1 MVVMC
6 EQSCSV
12 LLIEAIKNY
21 EMEIPEGKS
30 LWLIIALLIL
40 SVFVQSYLL
49 LFIYQSI
56 NKL

>member
-30 LWLIIALLIL
+30 LWLIIALLFL
-40 SVFVQSYLL
+40 SAFE
-49 LFIYQSI
+49 
-56 NKL
+56 

>member
-21 EMEIPEGKS
+21 EMKIPEGKS
-30 LWLIIALLIL
+30 LWLIIAPLFL
-40 SVFVQSYLL
+40 SAIV
-49 LFIYQSI
+49 
-56 NKL
+56 